1 MTKRRKP
8 LAARRP
14 TKRLQRIK
22 SWQAAPSPI
31 STSTLAP
38 SSIAIEM
45 EGSYHSPMPP
55 PLLLAAPRFL
65 KDLAGA
71 ESSTTAVSVAL
82 ADDESILWAEAFGS
96 IDQPDA

>member
-1 MTKRRKP
+1 MAGRTITDIDQHARPQLDRNRDGGELS
-8 LAARRP
+8 LAY
-14 TKRLQRIK
+14 
-22 SWQAAPSPI
+22 AA
-31 STSTLAP
+31 T
-38 SSIAIEM
+38 IAACRTEI
-45 EGSYHSPMPP
+45 
-55 PLLLAAPRFL
+55 L